1 MQRSRLRLWAGRNSG
16 TGSGAMR
23 RFFGRVQALSCAA
36 SCAALLLSA
45 GAGFV
50 AGIPGPA
57 RAESGA
63 PPPRLVALE
72 SGQPDPATDPRVAAF
87 DHFLSQQVAAGEF
100 VGIAVAIVDRGQLSL
115 VKGYGRR
122 SQTEGGRVDDQ
133 TVFRVA
139 SLSKAFAST
148 LTGLMVKEHFVD
160 WSTPVRQVLPRM
172 SLGASRN
179 NVTVGD
185 LLSHRVG
192 LPPNAYDDLLE
203 AGVPTG
209 EIVSRLSGLSLSCPP
224 GSCYGYQNVA
234 FNLVA
239 PVLEA
244 RTGASYPELVR
255 ERLFTP
261 LFMRRASLGLEGL
274 QQDDNWARPHVRI
287 GERRWREV
295 TVKPAYYEVP
305 AAAGVNASA
314 RDMAKWLMAQLGMA
328 PHAVPKDVLETIHKP
343 RVNTP
348 RELYRARPRYEGV
361 RTARYGY
368 GWRYY
373 NINGVEVVWHSG
385 VVQGYIAQIAFVP
398 EQKSGI
404 VFLTNGYSK
413 TFPSL
418 LPAYLETFIDG
429 IKTRGLVLEG
439 FPSRTQ
445 MAAGDAAPPAAGGE

>member
-1 MQRSRLRLWAGRNSG
+1 MRRSRLRLRAGRNSG
-16 TGSGAMR
+16 SDNGGLLR
-23 RFFGRVQALSCAA
+23 RLQALGYA
-36 SCAALLLSA
+36 SLLLLSA
-45 GAGFV
+45 GV
-50 AGIPGPA
+50 PA
-57 RAESGA
+57 PALAQSGA
-63 PPPRLVALE
+63 TPPRLVALD
-72 SGQPDPATDPRVAAF
+72 SGQPDPEKDARVAAF
-87 DHFLSQQVAAGEF
+87 DRFLQEKVAEGEF
-100 VGIAVAIVDRGQLSL
+100 VGIAVAMVDKGHLSL

-122 SQTEGGRVDDQ
+122 SETDGGKVDDQ
-133 TVFRVA
+133 TVFRIA

-148 LTGLMVKEHFVD
+148 ITGLMVKEHFVD
-160 WSTPVRQVLPRM
+160 WSTPVRQVLPKV

-203 AGVPTG
+203 AGLPPD
-209 EIVSRLSGLSLSCPP
+209 EIVARLSRLAPACPP

-234 FNLVA
+234 YNLVA

-244 RTGASYPELVR
+244 RTGASYPDLVR
-255 ERLFTP
+255 KRIFAP
-261 LFMRRASLGLEGL
+261 LYMHRASVGLAGL
-274 QQDDNWARPHVRI
+274 QQDENWARPHVRI
-287 GERRWREV
+287 GEKRWREV
-295 TVKPAYYEVP
+295 TVKPAYYGVP

-328 PHAVPKDVLETIHKP
+328 PQAVPKDVLETIHKP

-348 RELYRARPRYEGV
+348 KELYRARPRYEGV
-361 RTARYGY
+361 KSARYGY

-373 NINGVEVVWHSG
+373 DINGVEVVWHAG

-398 EQKSGI
+398 AQKSGI
-404 VFLTNGYSK
+404 VFLTNGYSQ

-429 IKTRGLVLEG
+429 IRTRGLVLNG
-439 FPSRTQ
+439 FPAKTQ
-445 MAAGDAAPPAAGGE
+445 VAARDAEQPATGGE